1 MTKTIF
7 LAGALL
13 AATPTLAREP
23 AVPAGLQ
30 VDRVVMLMRHG
41 VRPPTKAPPMPAG
54 TAIERWPDWPV
65 APGYLT
71 PHGAAAIRRVGGY
84 DRTAWTALGL
94 LARSGCPKVRIV
106 ADSDQRTIETARHY
120 AAALVPGCTI
130 TTEHRPQDVA
140 DPIFSP
146 IDERATTFDAEA
158 ARKAVLAAA
167 GPGGIAAEERR
178 LAPLIERLDTI
189 LCQRAKPDCG
199 VAASGPSDLAPA
211 RPGKRPK
218 LTGTLDRAST
228 AAQILLLEYAEDKSM
243 PQVGWG
249 RATAGDIASLS
260 EFHAVEFRLLARPSY
275 VARANLALIAPLIA
289 DAITKPDG
297 AVITMLSGHDTNVA
311 SLGGLLDLHW
321 QVPGLAA
328 DDPSP
333 GGAIVFERLT
343 DRSGKHYV
351 RALYRSQTVDQIRDL
366 TALTGKASPYVAVL
380 PIAGCS
386 ARGINGLCSAAQFA
400 TALAV
405 QR

>member
-1 MTKTIF
+1 MTKGIF
-7 LAGALL
+7 LASALL
-13 AATPTLAREP
+13 ATAPALAREP
-23 AVPAGLQ
+23 AVPAGLR

-41 VRPPTKAPPMPAG
+41 VRPPTKAPPMPPD
-54 TAIERWPDWPV
+54 TAADRWPDWPV
-65 APGYLT
+65 APGFLT
-71 PHGAAAIRRVGGY
+71 PHGAAAIGLVGRY
-84 DRTAWTALGL
+84 DRAAWTALGL

-120 AAALVPGCTI
+120 AAALVPGCTVA
-130 TTEHRPQDVA
+130 TEHRPQDVA

-146 IDERATTFDAEA
+146 IDEQATAFDAEA
-158 ARKAVLAAA
+158 ARKAVFAAA

-178 LAPLIERLDTI
+178 LAPLIQRLDTI
-189 LCQRAKPDCG
+189 LCNGVKPDCG

-218 LTGTLDRAST
+218 LTGVLDRAST
-228 AAQILLLEYAEDKSM
+228 AAQILLLEYAEGKPM
-243 PQVGWG
+243 AQVGWG
-249 RATAGDIASLS
+249 RATAADIATLA

-289 DAITKPDG
+289 DAVAKPDG
-297 AVITMLSGHDTNVA
+297 AVITMLSGHDTNIA

-333 GGAIVFERLT
+333 GGAIVFERLI
-343 DRSGKHYV
+343 DRLGKRYV
-351 RALYRSQTVDQIRDL
+351 RALYRSQTVDQIRSL
-366 TALTGKASPYVAVL
+366 TPLTGKASPYVAVL

-386 ARGINGLCSAAQFA
+386 AHGIKGLCSAEQFA
-400 TALAV
+400 TLLAV